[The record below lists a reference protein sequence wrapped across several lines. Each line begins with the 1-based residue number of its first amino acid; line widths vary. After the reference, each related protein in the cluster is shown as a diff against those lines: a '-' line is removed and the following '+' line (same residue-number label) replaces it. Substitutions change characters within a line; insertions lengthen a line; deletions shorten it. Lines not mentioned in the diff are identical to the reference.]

1 MVSEKSDSRYFYRYR
16 NSQINFGN
24 TRSSFWKLHT
34 PLPLTSKKVF
44 PRNLRV
50 RGVTP
55 PISVLGIQ
63 ERTKLL
69 QLPQCI
75 LVYIYILVWHAMV
88 YIGQSMPKFECPTYF
103 DIWSIWRSN
112 WIFIFQNVFLW
123 NIQIIKCKSPGNSP
137 ETLIRI
143 ILFRFKI
150 FRFSCTFFKIII
162 KNFQIFQNLWKFLEP
177 FLMEAIP
184 HVRIRWDEILFCER
198 VSLDFFKMLLIR
210 SKNDANPPKILYSES
225 YHSEN
230 WDDYSKKWLEN
241 DESFSLKRRFED
253 WKTNS

>member
-1 MVSEKSDSRYFYRYR
+1 
-16 NSQINFGN
+16 
-24 TRSSFWKLHT
+24 
-34 PLPLTSKKVF
+34 
-44 PRNLRV
+44 
-50 RGVTP
+50 
-55 PISVLGIQ
+55 
-63 ERTKLL
+63 
-69 QLPQCI
+69 
-75 LVYIYILVWHAMV
+75 MV

-150 FRFSCTFFKIII
+150 FRFSCTFFEIII
-162 KNFQIFQNLWKFLEP
+162 KNFKILQNLYENFWKIFLEWTFP
-177 FLMEAIP
+177 DGSNSTCSNSMRRNSLLRKSLSRFLQ
-184 HVRIRWDEILFCER
+184 
-198 VSLDFFKMLLIR
+198 MLLIR